1 MHKGDHK
8 RMIQNSTNSL
18 PPHFEKRHVRSI
30 GTKLL
35 IVAIILLLFQYGIIA
50 YKDWW
55 SITRISENQ
64 IKATA
69 DLKYTAF
76 YNELNSYS
84 LIGRIL

>member
-1 MHKGDHK
+1 
-8 RMIQNSTNSL
+8 MIQNSTNSP
-18 PPHFEKRHVRSI
+18 PPHLEKRHVRSI

-69 DLKYTAF
+69 DLKYSAF
-76 YNELNSYS
+76 YN
-84 LIGRIL
+84 